1 MAEEQAKGKGMEFIR
16 EAVGEMPMGRKLAV
30 LGGGALLVGLFVSL
44 LLWINQPQY
53 KVLFSGLSQR
63 DAAQV
68 VAKLKDLKVPYS
80 LSGDGGTVSVPEEQV
95 HEARLA
101 LAGEGLPR
109 GQGVGFEV
117 FNKVD
122 MGTTEFVQKINYQ
135 RALEGELARTI
146 ASFAEVREAR
156 VHIVMPRDSLFVE
169 EEKKPSAAVVVDLA
183 SGRALS
189 AGQLA
194 GVVNLVASAV
204 PDLTDERVTVVD
216 TRGNLLYK
224 KQADVPGFAAGLTA
238 SQLDY
243 QRNFEKQLRA
253 KVETMLEQV
262 LGPGRAVV
270 RVASDI
276 DFTRTQT
283 TEDLFNPDQVAVR
296 SESRNS
302 DSSRA
307 QGQSPIGSPDQRFNL
322 AQQNATPSEGKEQ
335 SASSREGETTNYEIS
350 RTQRQVSK
358 AIGGLKRLTVA
369 VVVDG
374 PYKEEKGEGGQ
385 ITRTFTPRTAEEMR
399 QLTEIVRRAVGYN
412 ESRGD
417 EVTLANVAFA
427 TAGDLGVAAGR
438 GWQDY
443 LREYARPMLNLVLGL
458 AFILLVLRPLIR
470 HYLATRTR
478 EVVTVTTGP
487 AGAMGRRVGPGEELP
502 GMAEGLGLGL
512 EEPGLLEEGGPKKP
526 SLREQIMA
534 LAMQDPDR
542 TTAVLRAW
550 IRQA

>member
-1 MAEEQAKGKGMEFIR
+1 MADEQAKGKGLDFIR
-16 EAVGEMPMGRKLAV
+16 EAVGEMPTGRRLAF
-30 LGGGALLVGLFVSL
+30 LAGGALAMALFVAL
-44 LLWINQPQY
+44 MLWINQPQY
-53 KVLFSGLSQR
+53 QVLYSGLAQR

-68 VAKLKDLKVPYS
+68 VAKLKDLKVPYQ
-80 LSGDGGTVSVPEEQV
+80 LAGDGGTVSVPAENL

-117 FNKVD
+117 FNKVE

-146 ASFAEVREAR
+146 ASFGEVSEAR

-169 EEKKPSAAVVVDLA
+169 EEKKPSAAVVLA
-183 SGRALS
+183 LAPGRSLAPS
-189 AGQLA
+189 QVAGI
-194 GVVNLVASAV
+194 VNLVASAV
-204 PDLTDERVTVVD
+204 PDLTDERVTLVD
-216 TRGNLLYK
+216 TKGNLLFK
-224 KQADVPGFAAGLTA
+224 KQADGPGFAAGLTA

-243 QRNFEKQLRA
+243 QRNYERILRA
-253 KVETMLEQV
+253 KVESMLEQV

-276 DFTRTQT
+276 DFTRTTT

-302 DSSRA
+302 DTSRN
-307 QGQSPIGSPDQRFNL
+307 QGQQPVGSPDQRFNL
-322 AQQNATPSEGKEQ
+322 AQQNANPNEQQEQ
-335 SASSREGETTNYEIS
+335 SQSTREGETTNYEIS

-374 PYKEEKGEGGQ
+374 PYKEEKGEGGAVA
-385 ITRTFTPRTAEEMR
+385 RTFTPRSAEEMR

-412 ESRGD
+412 EGRGD
-417 EVTLANVAFA
+417 EVTLANVPFA
-427 TAGDLGVAAGR
+427 IATDLGVAAGK

-443 LREYARPMLNLVLGL
+443 LSQFGRPALNLVLGL
-458 AFILLVLRPLIR
+458 AFIFLVLRPLVR
-470 HYLATRTR
+470 HYLAVRSR
-478 EVVTVTTGP
+478 ELAPVAVAP
-487 AGAMGRRVGPGEELP
+487 GAPGMARRVGPGEELP
-502 GMAEGLGLGL
+502 PGEGAEETMLID
-512 EEPGLLEEGGPKKP
+512 EGPKKP
-526 SLREQIMA
+526 SLREQILA

-542 TTAVLRAW
+542 TNAVLRAW
-550 IRQA
+550 IQT

>member
-1 MAEEQAKGKGMEFIR
+1 MADEQAKGKGMEFIR

-30 LGGGALLVGLFVSL
+30 LGGGALLMGLFVSL

-53 KVLFSGLSQR
+53 KVLFSGLGQR

-68 VAKLKDLKVPYS
+68 VAKLKDIKVPYS
-80 LSGDGGTVSVPEEQV
+80 LSGDGGTISVPEEQI

-101 LAGEGLPR
+101 LAAEGLPR

-169 EEKKPSAAVVVDLA
+169 EEKKPSAAVVVDLN
-183 SGRALS
+183 SGRTLS
-189 AGQLA
+189 ANQLA

-224 KQADVPGFAAGLTA
+224 KQADTPGFAAGLTA

-243 QRNFEKQLRA
+243 QRNFEKQLRS

-335 SASSREGETTNYEIS
+335 SVSSREGETTNYEIS
-350 RTQRQVSK
+350 RTQRQISK

-417 EVTLANVAFA
+417 EVTLANVPFA

-438 GWQDY
+438 DWQDY

-470 HYLATRTR
+470 HYLASRAR
-478 EVVTVTTGP
+478 EVVTVTTAP
-487 AGAMGRRVGPGEELP
+487 AGPMGRRVGPGEELP
-502 GMAEGLGLGL
+502 GMAEGLGM
-512 EEPGLLEEGGPKKP
+512 EEPGLLEEGGPRKP

>member
-283 TEDLFNPDQVAVR
+283 TEDLFNPD
-296 SESRNS
+296 
-302 DSSRA
+302 
-307 QGQSPIGSPDQRFNL
+307 
-322 AQQNATPSEGKEQ
+322 
-335 SASSREGETTNYEIS
+335 
-350 RTQRQVSK
+350 
-358 AIGGLKRLTVA
+358 
-369 VVVDG
+369 
-374 PYKEEKGEGGQ
+374 
-385 ITRTFTPRTAEEMR
+385 
-399 QLTEIVRRAVGYN
+399 
-412 ESRGD
+412 
-417 EVTLANVAFA
+417 
-427 TAGDLGVAAGR
+427 
-438 GWQDY
+438 
-443 LREYARPMLNLVLGL
+443 
-458 AFILLVLRPLIR
+458 
-470 HYLATRTR
+470 
-478 EVVTVTTGP
+478 
-487 AGAMGRRVGPGEELP
+487 
-502 GMAEGLGLGL
+502 
-512 EEPGLLEEGGPKKP
+512 
-526 SLREQIMA
+526 
-534 LAMQDPDR
+534 
-542 TTAVLRAW
+542 
-550 IRQA
+550 

>member
-1 MAEEQAKGKGMEFIR
+1 MADEQAKGKGMEFIR

-30 LGGGALLVGLFVSL
+30 LAGGALLVGLFISL
-44 LLWINQPQY
+44 MLWINQPQY

-80 LSGDGGTVSVPEEQV
+80 LSGDGGTVSVPEEQIY
-95 HEARLA
+95 EARLA

-169 EEKKPSAAVVVDLA
+169 EEKKPSAAVVVDLT

-189 AGQLA
+189 ASQLA

-224 KQADVPGFAAGLTA
+224 KQADTPGFAAGLTA

-243 QRNFEKQLRA
+243 QRNYEKQMRA

-296 SESRNS
+296 SESRNN
-302 DSSRA
+302 DSSMA
-307 QGQSPIGSPDQRFNL
+307 QGQPPTGSPDQRFNL

-335 SASSREGETTNYEIS
+335 TTSKREGETTNYEIS

-385 ITRTFTPRTAEEMR
+385 STRTFTPRSAEEIR

-412 ESRGD
+412 EGRGD

-427 TAGDLGVAAGR
+427 SPGDLGVAAGH

-470 HYLATRTR
+470 HYLAVRTR
-478 EVVTVTTGP
+478 EVVAVATGP

-502 GMAEGLGLGL
+502 GGAEGLTL
-512 EEPGLLEEGGPKKP
+512 EEQALLEEAGPKKP

>member
-1 MAEEQAKGKGMEFIR
+1 MADEQAKGKGMEFIR

-44 LLWINQPQY
+44 MLWINQPQY
-53 KVLFSGLSQR
+53 KVLFSGLGQR

-80 LSGDGGTVSVPEEQV
+80 LSGDGGTVSVPEEQI

-216 TRGNLLYK
+216 TRGNLLFK
-224 KQADVPGFAAGLTA
+224 KQADTPGFAAGLTA

-243 QRNFEKQLRA
+243 QRNYEKQLRA

-270 RVASDI
+270 RVAGDI

-302 DSSRA
+302 DSSKA
-307 QGQSPIGSPDQRFNL
+307 QGQPPTGSPDQRFNL
-322 AQQNATPSEGKEQ
+322 AQQNATPSEGQEQ
-335 SASSREGETTNYEIS
+335 SVSTREGETTNYEIS

-385 ITRTFTPRTAEEMR
+385 VTRTFTPRTAEEMR

-412 ESRGD
+412 EGRGD

-470 HYLATRTR
+470 HFLAVRTR
-478 EVVTVTTGP
+478 EVVAVTTGP

-502 GMAEGLGLGL
+502 GGAEGLSL
-512 EEPGLLEEGGPKKP
+512 EEQVLLEEGGPKKP

>member
-1 MAEEQAKGKGMEFIR
+1 MADEQAKGKGMEFIR

-30 LGGGALLVGLFVSL
+30 LGGGALLMGLFVSL

-53 KVLFSGLSQR
+53 KVLFSGLGQR

-68 VAKLKDLKVPYS
+68 VAKLKDIKVPYS
-80 LSGDGGTVSVPEEQV
+80 LSGDGGTISVPEEQI

-101 LAGEGLPR
+101 LAAEGLPR

-169 EEKKPSAAVVVDLA
+169 EEKKPSAAVVVDLN
-183 SGRALS
+183 SGRTLS
-189 AGQLA
+189 ANQLA

-224 KQADVPGFAAGLTA
+224 KQADTPGFAAGLTA

-243 QRNFEKQLRA
+243 QRNFEKQLRS

-335 SASSREGETTNYEIS
+335 SVSSREGETTNYEIS
-350 RTQRQVSK
+350 RTQRQISK

-417 EVTLANVAFA
+417 EVTLANVPFA

-438 GWQDY
+438 DWQDY

-470 HYLATRTR
+470 HYLASRAR
-478 EVVTVTTGP
+478 EVVTVTTAP
-487 AGAMGRRVGPGEELP
+487 AGPMGRRVGPGEELP
-502 GMAEGLGLGL
+502 GMAEGLGM
-512 EEPGLLEEGGPKKP
+512 EEAGLLEEGGPRKP